1 MDVNRK
7 PFLGRERVIFEIV
20 QGLLAPQPQSYSL
33 VGPKLIG
40 KSHLLT
46 YLAAEDGP
54 LLGDALS
61 AQRPPR
67 FQGSG
72 QVVVVW
78 VDCDWQDAQRDLTG
92 WIYRNL
98 ADAVR
103 EQARVDLDWARIE
116 SQPTALRRIYQA
128 ARALSEQEIRPVL
141 LLDNFDRVFE
151 NQSIDVETIDELRP
165 LTLELALLVSTEQP
179 LHDLDRELAASPLFN
194 VMTQVFLGLLE
205 TAAARNWVLS
215 YGEDFPGVSQFVDE
229 LLDLTGMHPFL
240 LRKLGDSLLEVR
252 QMLPG
257 VASPGA
263 AHLPLLRLRL
273 AEHGRLLFETNW
285 RRLQRLP
292 PNLSTEMIQRLLRRL
307 TQGVLPLADL
317 TMEQAAALNW
327 LINQAM
333 VTCCLTPGPSGYQL
347 FTPLFAE
354 YLAGRLGQ
362 ENGNAPVAQPQ
373 SPAPVLTAAELDQ
386 FTKIEASLLR
396 YFQSHPN
403 ETVTVDQLLAGVWK
417 RPDATNR
424 RVQEAIRRLRMQLEE
439 TTPSMGTIKNDR
451 GRGYRFVPAH

>member
-257 VASPGA
+257 VAAPGA
-263 AHLPLLRLRL
+263 SPPASL
-273 AEHGRLLFETNW
+273 AAAAGRAWAAFVRDQLAASAAAAAQSTTET
-285 RRLQRLP
+285 
-292 PNLSTEMIQRLLRRL
+292 IQRLLRRL

-333 VTCCLTPGPSGYQL
+333 VTCCLTPGPSGYQI

-373 SPAPVLTAAELDQ
+373 PPAPVLTAAELDQ

-424 RVQEAIRRLRMQLEE
+424 RVQEAIRRLRLQLEE
-439 TTPSMGTIKNDR
+439 TTPSMGTIENDR